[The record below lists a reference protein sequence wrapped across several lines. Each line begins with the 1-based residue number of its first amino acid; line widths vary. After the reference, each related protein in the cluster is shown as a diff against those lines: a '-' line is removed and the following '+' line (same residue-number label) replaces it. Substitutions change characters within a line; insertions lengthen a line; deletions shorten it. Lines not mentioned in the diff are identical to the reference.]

1 MPKWCVETFCFLFIT
16 ILAPQLGSL
25 KFREGEVSCIQQ
37 SYWQLWHVATLHGI
51 RRTAKKG
58 SYFPKIAK
66 AIIAKCTGWESW
78 TLKVENQ
85 WEVQVGELA
94 WSRAYEHEIFLKFQT
109 EICRNL
115 LRIELV
121 LREDNKKATSWNPKL
136 KDCDCDGITQF
147 LSNYFYPVLFGGV
160 GENKQNNTT
169 TQLSYFAVAWKG
181 HFIISLESRYL
192 LLTAKRLSDLYIKLT
207 DSCCDN

>member
-1 MPKWCVETFCFLFIT
+1 M
-16 ILAPQLGSL
+16 L
-25 KFREGEVSCIQQ
+25 KFRRGEISCIQQ
-37 SYWQLWHVATLHGI
+37 SYWQLWHVAPLHGI

-78 TLKVENQ
+78 ILKFENQ

-94 WSRAYEHEIFLKFQT
+94 WSRAYEHESFLKFQT

-147 LSNYFYPVLFGGV
+147 LSNYFYPVLFGGI

-169 TQLSYFAVAWKG
+169 TQSSYFDVAWKG
-181 HFIISLESRYL
+181 HFTINVESRYL
-192 LLTAKRLSDLYIKLT
+192 LLTAKTLTDYYIKLT